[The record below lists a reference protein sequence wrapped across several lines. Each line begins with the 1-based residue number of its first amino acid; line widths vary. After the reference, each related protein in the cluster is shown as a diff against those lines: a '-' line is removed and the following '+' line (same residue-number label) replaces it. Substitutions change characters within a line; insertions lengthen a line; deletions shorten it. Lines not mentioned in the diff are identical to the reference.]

1 MTWRHFSGRTPAQG
15 WMKRTFAGRC
25 GAWGL
30 GLATAGLCA
39 AASAQVAEPAPAGK
53 APADTATPPRPEI
66 EGAIGLLIHRSPAY
80 PGAQDA
86 KVSVNPA
93 GFLRWG
99 RFTLTGAGGFTTRR
113 DDDVERG
120 LGAELVTRPN
130 LRVKLSLRYD
140 KGRSAGDSPR
150 LAGLGD
156 IPRTVRA
163 RLSAQW
169 QHEAWRVG
177 VGISADGLNRGGGY
191 FADLSVSHQW
201 SLAPGSQ
208 ITLSAGLSGAGDR
221 YMQLWHGVTP
231 EQSQSSGLPVFQVR
245 EGLRDVS
252 LGLLWRREFSPRW
265 AGFAGVS
272 TSRMIGPA
280 VDSPLTL
287 QPSSVSAS
295 SGWVWRF

>member
-1 MTWRHFSGRTPAQG
+1 
-15 WMKRTFAGRC
+15 MKRAFAGRWPSW
-25 GAWGL
+25 GA
-30 GLATAGLCA
+30 GLAAAGLCA
-39 AASAQVAEPAPAGK
+39 AASAQVSEPAPTPAAEPVA
-53 APADTATPPRPEI
+53 APTPTPPRREI

-80 PGAQDA
+80 PGARDTN
-86 KVSVNPA
+86 VRVNPA

-113 DDDVERG
+113 NDEVDRG

-140 KGRSAGDSPR
+140 NGRSDDDSPR

-177 VGISADGLNRGGGY
+177 AGISADALKRGGGY

-201 SLAPGSQ
+201 NLAPGSQ

-231 EQSQSSGLPVFQVR
+231 EQSQRSGLPVFQVG
-245 EGLRDVS
+245 EGLRDLS
-252 LGLLWRREFSPRW
+252 LGLVWRREFSPRW

-272 TSRMIGPA
+272 ASRMVGPA

-295 SGWVWRF
+295 SGLVWRF